1 MNETVLSVT
10 QCDKLITFINDSSE
24 EQVCRDLSSNLG
36 VSFISLL
43 YFSYRRISKKVV
55 LSSSRKILE
64 IFRNLVDDFCT
75 SNLANLLIRAH

>member
-10 QCDKLITFINDSSE
+10 KCDKVITFINDSSE

-43 YFSYRRISKKVV
+43 YFSYRIIS
-55 LSSSRKILE
+55 RE
-64 IFRNLVDDFCT
+64 GG
-75 SNLANLLIRAH
+75 LI